1 MMVDLGKYG
10 AEVAGS
16 YVAAIVLLVGL
27 VVISVA
33 RARRV
38 QRDLAQAERDE

>member
-1 MMVDLGKYG
+1 MVDLGKYG

-38 QRDLAQAERDE
+38 QRDLAQAERDER

>member
-1 MMVDLGKYG
+1 MVDLGKYG

-16 YVAAIVLLVGL
+16 YVATIVLLVAL
-27 VVISVA
+27 VALSVA

-38 QRDLAQAERDE
+38 QRDLAEAEKRER

>member
-1 MMVDLGKYG
+1 MVDLGKYG

-16 YVAAIVLLVGL
+16 YVAAVILLVGL

-38 QRDLAQAERDE
+38 RRELAEAEKRER

>member
-1 MMVDLGKYG
+1 MVDLGKYG